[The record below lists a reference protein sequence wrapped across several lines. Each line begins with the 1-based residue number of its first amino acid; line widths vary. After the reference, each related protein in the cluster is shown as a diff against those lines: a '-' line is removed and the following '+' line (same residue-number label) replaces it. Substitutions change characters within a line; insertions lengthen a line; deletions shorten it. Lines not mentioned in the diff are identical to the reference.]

1 MAEPNIQVTASP
13 VSAFTTFGKGAPA
26 APAAP
31 AGAPAQPIDTL
42 TPIAN
47 QFQALSETAFKYF
60 QGVQQREDQEALT
73 IAEREAQNLEIEQLA
88 QLRKDNALNYASLV
102 DKGLMD
108 ATENPWAEVGA
119 KRGLAKLNSRM
130 ARAEIN
136 SNLALDFEKNTDQLQ
151 SAADPVAA
159 MSAYIQSKLN
169 PLGLDEA
176 TINDYYYASNFEKE
190 FGQVLE
196 SATNSLVKLRLEK
209 GQSDALIALRNDV
222 VDALAGG
229 PVMKG
234 ANEPRA
240 DFGLPEDA
248 PTKTE
253 RIEALLSDYRY
264 RGHLG
269 NETHERVVGSYL
281 LELAKDGDID
291 ADQALKEARLSNGK
305 RLFDTMKGEYE
316 LASSTI
322 EAAQSRVFGEGLAVR
337 NQALEESVKDHFIQR
352 FAELPVFDDDQIDI
366 IAQQTGGLVSKT
378 AEGWAINLPT
388 KEGTVRQVS
397 LNIDTLRKQA
407 GKVAFKRNFDSLV
420 TEGLD
425 PMTARIKAAAITN
438 RYHGGHVD
446 TQLQATFTN
455 SIGAIN
461 ELMSNPEADDVTAA
475 LAMDG
480 LMHYRRM
487 RAEVGLE
494 AAYLSADEQATFYLL
509 DLLEQGSQGPL
520 GQLSENQI
528 PSGMVSAISRL
539 KGVDTKAF
547 GPEQTK
553 LRQAFGK
560 LPERLMGDI
569 GLIDQLVQIGSLQV
583 ALTGRDG
590 EDIAEE
596 ILDNFVQQGDNYIFS
611 PLTGPVITDPDT
623 LLSTAVEFAAD
634 MSNKAA
640 EGSIAAD
647 IRAIADLEAIPVE
660 DQPDWIR
667 ENIHFVGAKGP
678 QKALM
683 IANKDGIMWEGSRLY
698 TAEALRSDLE
708 IRTSAESTAKQEAEI
723 QKREELKKTDQPAPE
738 NFIRSI
744 KEPFI
749 MQGVRAQDATFFR
762 DKMEG
767 GFNSPEEIKE
777 MQKKHRETIEGAFD
791 PLNSVRFPTDRQVI
805 DTFMDV
811 VNWIGSF
818 IPTADPDSAIGRAK
832 GKDK

>member
-1 MAEPNIQVTASP
+1 MTEPNTQVTASP

-73 IAEREAQNLEIEQLA
+73 IAEREAQNLEIQNLEIKEIA
-88 QLRKDNALNYASLV
+88 KLRKENALNYASLV

-108 ATENPWAEVGA
+108 AAENPWAEVGA
-119 KRGLAKLNSRM
+119 KRGLAKLNARM
-130 ARAEIN
+130 TKAEVN
-136 SNLALDFEKNTDQLQ
+136 SNLAVDFENNTNELQ

-209 GQSDALIALRNDV
+209 GRSDSLEALRNDV

-229 PVMKG
+229 PETDPALVG
-234 ANEPRA
+234 ILGEGPS
-240 DFGLPEDA
+240 
-248 PTKTE
+248 KTE
-253 RIEALLSDYRY
+253 RVELLLSDYRY

-322 EAAQSRVFGEGLAVR
+322 GAAQDRIFSEGLAQR
-337 NQALEESVKDHFIQR
+337 NQVLEERVKDHFIQR
-352 FAELPVFDDDQIDI
+352 FADLPVFDDEQIGLL
-366 IAQQTGGLVSKT
+366 ASQLGGLVSKT

-388 KEGTVRQVS
+388 KDRSVRQVS
-397 LNIDTLRKQA
+397 LNIDTLKKQA
-407 GKVAFKRNFDSLV
+407 GKVAFNRNFDSLRA
-420 TEGLD
+420 EGLD
-425 PMTARIKAAAITN
+425 LMTARIKAAAITN

-446 TQLQATFTN
+446 TQLQSTFTN

-461 ELMSNPEADDVTAA
+461 EIMSNPEASDETVG

-539 KGVDTKAF
+539 KGVDTKGF
-547 GPEQTK
+547 TGERTK
-553 LRQAFGK
+553 LREALSD
-560 LPERLMGDI
+560 LPRRLLGDV
-569 GLIDQLVQIGSLQV
+569 GLIGQLTQIGEIQV
-583 ALTGRDG
+583 ALTNGDG
-590 EDIAEE
+590 EDIAKE
-596 ILDNFVQQGDNYIFS
+596 ILNNFVQEGDNYIFS
-611 PLTGPVITDPDT
+611 SLTGPVITNPDI
-623 LLSTAVEFAAD
+623 LLSNAVEFAAD
-634 MSNKAA
+634 MNNKAA

-647 IRAIADLEAIPVE
+647 IRAIADNEAIPVE

-683 IANKDGIMWEGSRLY
+683 LASKDGIMWEGSRLY
-698 TAEALRSDLE
+698 TAEALNTDIRLRVSEDARQEMEEAVKSLRPSATESRAPIPYQGSAIEYLDGLE
-708 IRTSAESTAKQEAEI
+708 T
-723 QKREELKKTDQPAPE
+723 LLPP
-738 NFIRSI
+738 
-744 KEPFI
+744 
-749 MQGVRAQDATFFR
+749 
-762 DKMEG
+762 
-767 GFNSPEEIKE
+767 
-777 MQKKHRETIEGAFD
+777 
-791 PLNSVRFPTDRQVI
+791 
-805 DTFMDV
+805 MDV
-811 VNWIGSF
+811 LRTPTTIPIQGSAGDYSVMFGDIGDAVSDVTSWFKKF
-818 IPTADPDSAIGRAK
+818 IKPSPIK
-832 GKDK
+832 GAGK

>member
-1 MAEPNIQVTASP
+1 MAEPTIQVTASP

-136 SNLALDFEKNTDQLQ
+136 SNLALDFEKNTDKLQ

-222 VDALAGG
+222 ADALAEG
-229 PVMKG
+229 PEIDPALVG
-234 ANEPRA
+234 ILGESPS
-240 DFGLPEDA
+240 
-248 PTKTE
+248 KTE
-253 RIEALLSDYRY
+253 RVELLLSDYRY

-305 RLFDTMKGEYE
+305 KLFDTMKGEYE

-322 EAAQSRVFGEGLAVR
+322 EAAQRRVFGEGLAVR

-352 FAELPVFDDDQIDI
+352 FAELPVFDDDQIDML
-366 IAQQTGGLVSKT
+366 ASQLGGLVSKT

-407 GKVAFKRNFDSLV
+407 GKVAFKRNFDSLSA
-420 TEGLD
+420 EGLD

-539 KGVDTKAF
+539 KGVDTKGF
-547 GPEQTK
+547 TGERTK
-553 LRQAFGK
+553 LREALSD
-560 LPERLMGDI
+560 LPRRLRGDV
-569 GLIDQLVQIGSLQV
+569 GLIGQLTQIGEIQV
-583 ALTGRDG
+583 ALTNGDG
-590 EDIAEE
+590 EEIANE
-596 ILDNFVQQGDNYIFS
+596 ILNNFVQQGDNYIFS
-611 PLTGPVITDPDT
+611 SLTGPVITNPDT

-634 MSNKAA
+634 LSNKAA

-647 IRAIADLEAIPVE
+647 IRAIADNEAIPVE

-683 IANKDGIMWEGSRLY
+683 LASKDGIMWEGSRLY
-698 TAEALRSDLE
+698 TAEDLNTDIRLRVSEDARQEMEEAVKSLRPSDTQSRAPIPYQGNAGEYLDALESLVPPRDLFRTTPTVPIQGSAGDYSVMFGDMGDAVSDV
-708 IRTSAESTAKQEAEI
+708 TSWF
-723 QKREELKKTDQPAPE
+723 KR
-738 NFIRSI
+738 FIKPTTLPSPIGPI
-744 KEPFI
+744 K
-749 MQGVRAQDATFFR
+749 
-762 DKMEG
+762 
-767 GFNSPEEIKE
+767 
-777 MQKKHRETIEGAFD
+777 GA
-791 PLNSVRFPTDRQVI
+791 
-805 DTFMDV
+805 
-811 VNWIGSF
+811 
-818 IPTADPDSAIGRAK
+818 
-832 GKDK
+832 GK

>member
-1 MAEPNIQVTASP
+1 MTEPNTQVTASP

-73 IAEREAQNLEIEQLA
+73 VAEREAQNLEIEELA
-88 QLRKDNALNYASLV
+88 KLRKDNALNYANLV

-190 FGQVLE
+190 FGQVLD

-209 GQSDALIALRNDV
+209 GQSDSLIALRGDV

-229 PVMKG
+229 PETDPALVG
-234 ANEPRA
+234 ILGETP
-240 DFGLPEDA
+240 G
-248 PTKTE
+248 KTE
-253 RIEALLSDYRY
+253 RVEALLSDYRY

-281 LELAKDGDID
+281 LELAKDGDMD

-407 GKVAFKRNFDSLV
+407 GKVAFKRNFDSLSA
-420 TEGLD
+420 EGLD
-425 PMTARIKAAAITN
+425 LMTARIKAAAITN
-438 RYHGGHVD
+438 RYHDGHVD

-553 LRQAFGK
+553 LRQAFGN

-590 EDIAEE
+590 EDIAKE
-596 ILDNFVQQGDNYIFS
+596 ILNNFVQEGDNYIFS
-611 PLTGPVITDPDT
+611 SLTGPVITDPDN
-623 LLSTAVEFAAD
+623 LLSTAVEFASD
-634 MSNKAA
+634 LSNKAA

-647 IRAIADLEAIPVE
+647 IRAIANNEAIPVE

-683 IANKDGIMWEGSRLY
+683 LASKDGIMWEGSRLY
-698 TAEALRSDLE
+698 TAEALNTDIRLRVSEDARQEMEKAVKSLRPSDTDTRAPIPYQGNATEYLDALE
-708 IRTSAESTAKQEAEI
+708 SLVPPRDLLRTTPTVPIQGSAGDYSVMFGDMGDAVLDVTSWF
-723 QKREELKKTDQPAPE
+723 KK
-738 NFIRSI
+738 FIKPSPI
-744 KEPFI
+744 K
-749 MQGVRAQDATFFR
+749 
-762 DKMEG
+762 
-767 GFNSPEEIKE
+767 
-777 MQKKHRETIEGAFD
+777 GA
-791 PLNSVRFPTDRQVI
+791 
-805 DTFMDV
+805 
-811 VNWIGSF
+811 
-818 IPTADPDSAIGRAK
+818 
-832 GKDK
+832 GK